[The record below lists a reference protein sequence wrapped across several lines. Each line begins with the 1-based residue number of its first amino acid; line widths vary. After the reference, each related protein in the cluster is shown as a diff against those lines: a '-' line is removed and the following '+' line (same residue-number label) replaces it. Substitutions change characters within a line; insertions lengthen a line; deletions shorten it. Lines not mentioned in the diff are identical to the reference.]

1 MSFASPPV
9 TGARP
14 APGNGRVVPETLTKR
29 AKVGPPWTRT
39 LVVDPATLEPA
50 ARGER
55 GILRHVDLANFE
67 SIAAVQTLD
76 IGIEQGRGFEVL
88 GRASGAEA
96 RGCSQL
102 MSVLC
107 P

>member
-1 MSFASPPV
+1 MTELLSQFYEDAYRTRWS
-9 TGARP
+9 GGLDA
-14 APGNGRVVPETLTKR
+14 R
-29 AKVGPPWTRT
+29 AKTGPQWTRT
-39 LVVDPATLEPA
+39 LVVDPATFAPLP
-50 ARGER
+50 RGER
-55 GILRHVDLANFE
+55 GILRHVDLANME

-76 IGIEQGRGFEVL
+76 IGVEKGRGFEIL
-88 GRASGAEA
+88 GRASGAET